1 MVTVIVLIAIAVFLI
16 GVGVFLISV
25 FNRLAR
31 SQVLVHEGW
40 SGIGTFLQQRN
51 DLIPNLVE
59 VVKGYAGHEN
69 KTLTDVIKA
78 RNESITALTPEAQIE
93 AAKHMGQAL
102 INFKSLSEQYPA
114 LQANQNFLQLMAEV
128 DEMEDKI
135 NQARRYYNGT
145 VREFNTILVVFPNN
159 LLAGMFN
166 FKAAPFFQEESGAQ
180 KAPAI
185 KFS

>member
-1 MVTVIVLIAIAVFLI
+1 MIPLLIVLGVFVLIAFFLI
-16 GVGVFLISV
+16 NI

-31 SQVLVHEGW
+31 SRVLTQEGW

-69 KTLTDVIKA
+69 KTLTDVIRA

-93 AAKHMGQAL
+93 AAKHMSQAML
-102 INFKSLSEQYPA
+102 NFKSLTEQYPD
-114 LQANQNFLQLMAEV
+114 LKANENFLQLQAQV
-128 DEMEDKI
+128 DEMEEKI
-135 NQARRYYNGT
+135 NQSRRYYNGT
-145 VREFNTILVVFPNN
+145 ARDYNQILVVFPNN
-159 LLAGMFN
+159 LIAGMFG
-166 FKAAPFFQEESGAQ
+166 FKPAAFFQEDEGSR

-185 KFS
+185 KF

>member
-1 MVTVIVLIAIAVFLI
+1 MIIIIFVAILAILI
-16 GVGVFLISV
+16 GISAFLISV
-25 FNRLAR
+25 YNRLAR

-51 DLIPNLVE
+51 DLLPNLVE

-78 RNESITALTPEAQIE
+78 RNESVNAMTPEAQVE

-102 INFKSLSEQYPA
+102 FNFKSLTEQYPA
-114 LQANQNFLQLMAEV
+114 LQANQNFIRLMNEV
-128 DEMEDKI
+128 DEMEDEI

-145 VREFNTILVVFPNN
+145 VREFNTTLAVFPNN
-159 LLAGMFN
+159 VLAGMFN
-166 FKAAPFFQEESGAQ
+166 FKAATFFQEETAAQ